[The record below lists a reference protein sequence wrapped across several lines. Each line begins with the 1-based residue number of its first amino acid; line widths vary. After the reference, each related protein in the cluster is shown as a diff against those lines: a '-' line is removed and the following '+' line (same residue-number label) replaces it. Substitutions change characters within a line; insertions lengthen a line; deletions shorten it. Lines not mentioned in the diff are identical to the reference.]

1 MQWTNKQLQSRKG
14 NINMKELLFM
24 KPVFKEAV
32 WGGRKLRDDFGYEI
46 PSDSTGECWGIG
58 AHKNGDCEIAEGTY
72 KGEHLSKL
80 WEEHPECLEMKMEVN
95 RHIRKFMEHALRS

>member
-1 MQWTNKQLQSRKG
+1 
-14 NINMKELLFM
+14 M

-80 WEEHPECLEMKMEVN
+80 WEEHPELFGNEDGKYGKE
-95 RHIRKFMEHALRS
+95 FPFLLRSLTPNLT

>member
-1 MQWTNKQLQSRKG
+1 
-14 NINMKELLFM
+14 MKELLFM

-58 AHKNGDCEIAEGTY
+58 AHQ
-72 KGEHLSKL
+72 GEQGARGKDD
-80 WEEHPECLEMKMEVN
+80 EQAAQTGQGPAAPQK
-95 RHIRKFMEHALRS
+95 RKCHVQDPGGAAWPPRIVW